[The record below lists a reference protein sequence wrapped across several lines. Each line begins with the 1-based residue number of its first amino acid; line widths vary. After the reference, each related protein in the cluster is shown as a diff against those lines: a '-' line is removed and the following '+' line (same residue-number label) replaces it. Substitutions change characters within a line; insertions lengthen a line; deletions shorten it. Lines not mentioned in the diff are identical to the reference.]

1 MTAYTERAIIVVP
14 ALRRAAMRTVV
25 KILDPNGDGAFDAEL
40 SATGNAPVT
49 HYWCSWQMTPAE
61 RARMETEIAT
71 LLSLGVQIFWLNH
84 WDSRQARPT
93 SQEVLALVGLRS
105 VVRPLTQT
113 VAAPSRLRR
122 IINRITSLFRR
133 NKVILDGSTMTVF
146 QEDDSTSAWTASV
159 STTAD
164 TAHINAIDPID

>member
-1 MTAYTERAIIVVP
+1 MTAFTERAIIVVP
-14 ALRRAAMRTVV
+14 IAQRAVAREAA
-25 KILDPNGDGAFDAEL
+25 KLIDAGGDGAFVSEL
-40 SATGNAPVT
+40 SLTGTAPATHA
-49 HYWCSWQMTPAE
+49 WCNWQMTPAE
-61 RARMETEIAT
+61 RAILEPE
-71 LLSLGVQIFWLNH
+71 LPLGVQAFWLNH
-84 WDSRQARPT
+84 WDSRLARPT